1 MEKSRTFR
9 FMDAEAAH
17 EVLIIVR
24 HVDNGVALCLS
35 SSEDGDVEVVLSKK
49 DFHDFVREL
58 SQM

>member
-1 MEKSRTFR
+1 
-9 FMDAEAAH
+9 
-17 EVLIIVR
+17 
-24 HVDNGVALCLS
+24 LS

>member
-1 MEKSRTFR
+1 
-9 FMDAEAAH
+9 MDAEAAH